1 MNDESISIEYFT
13 SDDELEDVEEFEEKP
28 ILYLIKTRLFAVL
41 HFA

>member
-1 MNDESISIEYFT
+1 MNDEPISIEYFT
-13 SDDELEDVEEFEEKP
+13 SDDELEDVEEKP